1 MVHSRARIFVAGVLA
16 ALAAASAAQPAYS
29 FKPKFTEGE
38 LQKVKVTMKGNMSGM
53 AIEMIYFSDEKILK
67 VGEDG
72 AYTEEVKTHD
82 LGITAAGAPIPLY
95 VDTDKTE
102 VRKHTATGELI
113 GTDDKEANVPMLR
126 RTGRLGDLPTPAA
139 PIKLGESWSH
149 EYPAVAD
156 VSLPAGKI
164 TYTFVAEEKVG
175 NWETLKVEMVY
186 TETGVEKPVTAKGL
200 LWLNKSNFRGVKGD
214 VTVENHPAPPG
225 SPVPQ
230 LSAQVLFERL
240 E

>member
-1 MVHSRARIFVAGVLA
+1 MVHSLARSLVALGLA
-16 ALAAASAAQPAYS
+16 GLATTSLTQTAYS

-38 LQKVKVTMKGNMSGM
+38 TQKVKVTMKGNMSGM

-67 VGEDG
+67 VEADG
-72 AYTEEVKTHD
+72 SYTEEIKTHD

-95 VDTDKTE
+95 VDTNKTE

-113 GTDDKEANVPMLR
+113 GTDDKEANLPMLR
-126 RTGRLGDLPTPAA
+126 RTGRLGDLPAPAN
-139 PIKLGESWSH
+139 PVKVGESWTH
-149 EYPAVAD
+149 EYAAVAD

-175 NWETLKVEMVY
+175 NWDALKVQIEYV
-186 TETGVEKPVTAKGL
+186 ETGVEKPVTAKGF
-200 LWLNKSNFRGVKGD
+200 LWLNKTNFRGVKGD